1 MQHHCIIIMNA
12 WHHYESLAVWIHLSL
27 LQCFMIDGCLSVL
40 KWRLW
45 GKLLWG
51 HSELNLFL
59 LLWQKRKKKTRDV
72 LLCYLCWPA
81 VIAVYLPPSESVGCR
96 SNRRSFK
103 RSFPQESH
111 HSCSLTSR
119 WNQSRLQNAAKS
131 DAAGENPWFLT
142 HLEKYE
148 LTPVFFFLSPEIREK
163 QVGK

>member
-1 MQHHCIIIMNA
+1 MRVLLFEYICHCCSASWLMAACLFLN
-12 WHHYESLAVWIHLSL
+12 
-27 LQCFMIDGCLSVL
+27 DGCEENFSEVTVNSINFYYCGR
-40 KWRLW
+40 K
-45 GKLLWG
+45 GKK
-51 HSELNLFL
+51 
-59 LLWQKRKKKTRDV
+59 QTRDV
-72 LLCYLCWPA
+72 LLRYLCWLA

-103 RSFPQESH
+103 RSFLQESH
-111 HSCSLTSR
+111 HSCSLTRR

-163 QVGK
+163 QVGKPFAPECYRD